1 MHYPTHRH
9 QLAFVACSL
18 ILLLTISAA
27 GQDAVNYDNLSDEA
41 ISNWGQSE
49 HVFQAKLTAVQAG
62 PVARS
67 FPPIYNYRLTL
78 QVTATM
84 RGTTPTGK
92 PITLFYSA
100 RQKTPPTFPEG
111 KVCLVAA
118 ASSRGQ
124 LRATRIEQVNIGNLN
139 DARFATQLPL
149 GWHMQD
155 GKLLSPWATLGS
167 KAWPAA
173 QRGKGFMTCSQ
184 TGRPILLAGTGL
196 KLTVEPLPPAKK
208 VKYANP
214 DGDGGYR
221 ITVTNTAKK
230 PLTIPALRQ
239 RGEDILW
246 SESLAIICRGKTY
259 AAPGAVGISEPTQPT
274 ILAAGKSLSTV
285 VQALQLDGPEWP
297 RGGSRVEFLFCLG
310 EKSSLKSFYY
320 LSRHHDPIREALKI
334 KQK

>member
-1 MHYPTHRH
+1 M
-9 QLAFVACSL
+9 
-18 ILLLTISAA
+18 
-27 GQDAVNYDNLSDEA
+27 
-41 ISNWGQSE
+41 
-49 HVFQAKLTAVQAG
+49 
-62 PVARS
+62 
-67 FPPIYNYRLTL
+67 
-78 QVTATM
+78 
-84 RGTTPTGK
+84 
-92 PITLFYSA
+92 
-100 RQKTPPTFPEG
+100 
-111 KVCLVAA
+111 AA

-155 GKLLSPWATLGS
+155 GKLLSPWASLGS
-167 KAWPAA
+167 KAWPSA

-184 TGRPILLAGTGL
+184 TGRPILLAGGDL

-230 PLTIPALRQ
+230 PITIPALRQ
-239 RGEDILW
+239 RGKDILW
-246 SESLAIICRGKTY
+246 SESLVIMCRGKTY
-259 AAPGAVGISEPTQPT
+259 AAPGSTGISQPTEPT
-274 ILAAGKSLSTV
+274 ILDAGKSLSTV
-285 VQALQLDGPEWP
+285 VQALRLNGPEWP

-320 LSRHHDPIREALKI
+320 LSRHHDPIREALQS

>member
-1 MHYPTHRH
+1 MPNHIRPY
-9 QLAFVACSL
+9 
-18 ILLLTISAA
+18 LTILALTFTLVLTVPAA
-27 GQDAVNYDNLSDEA
+27 AQTPVNYDNLSDEA

-84 RGTTPTGK
+84 RGSTPTGK

-167 KAWPAA
+167 KAWPSD

-184 TGRPILLAGTGL
+184 TGRPVLLAGGGL
-196 KLTVEPLPPAKK
+196 KLSVEPLPPAKK

-214 DGDGGYR
+214 DGDGEYR
-221 ITVTNTAKK
+221 ITVTNTGKK
-230 PLTIPALRQ
+230 PLAIPALRQ
-239 RGEDILW
+239 RGKDILW
-246 SESLAIICRGKTY
+246 TESLVIMCRGKTY
-259 AAPGAVGISEPTQPT
+259 AAPGSTGISQPTNPT

-285 VQALQLDGPEWP
+285 VQALRLVGPEWP

-310 EKSSLKSFYY
+310 EQSSLKSFYY
-320 LSRHHDPIREALKI
+320 LSRHHDPIREALQA